1 MNSRTG
7 QEMSNLLYIGNDV
20 TKRTCQLCA
29 LSVPFSKLT
38 LKGVEEVYS
47 VEFLIEYLP
56 TIETLST
63 KVPVVDLSIL
73 SNVGLESPVFVDDGN
88 EYVAKIAVLVFY
100 IEGEFVIKPVP
111 YLKALDFGTL
121 CYISDIMQT
130 DFGKYLTLDADK
142 TYGSVLEFLSYVA
155 SKEYP
160 NKPNLFSEGGI

>member
-1 MNSRTG
+1 MP
-7 QEMSNLLYIGNDV
+7 NLLYIGNDV

-47 VEFLIEYLP
+47 VEFLTEYLP

-73 SNVGLESPVFVDDGN
+73 SNVGLESPVVVDDGN

-100 IEGEFVIKPVP
+100 LDSEFLIVPVP
-111 YLKALDFGTL
+111 YLKALTFQKL
-121 CYISDIMQT
+121 RYLSNIMRS
-130 DFGKYLTLDADK
+130 DFGKYLTSDID
-142 TYGSVLEFLSYVA
+142 TDYDTVIEFLADVA

-160 NKPNLFSEGGI
+160 NKPNLFQKGVSE

>member
-1 MNSRTG
+1 
-7 QEMSNLLYIGNDV
+7 MSNLLYIGNDV

-47 VEFLIEYLP
+47 VEFLTEYLP

-63 KVPVVDLSIL
+63 KVLVVDLGIL
-73 SNVGLESPVFVDDGN
+73 SNVGLESPVVVDDGN

-100 IEGEFVIKPVP
+100 LGGNFIIKPIP
-111 YLKALDFGTL
+111 YLKALTFDTL
-121 CYISDIMQT
+121 RYISNIMQT
-130 DFGKYLTLDADK
+130 DFGKYLTLDAEK
-142 TYGSVLEFLSYVA
+142 TYGSVIEFLSYVA

-160 NKPNLFSEGGI
+160 NKPNLFFRKGYLND

>member
-1 MNSRTG
+1 
-7 QEMSNLLYIGNDV
+7 MSNLVYIGNDV

-38 LKGVEEVYS
+38 LKGAEEVYS
-47 VEFLIEYLP
+47 VEFLTEYLP

-63 KVPVVDLSIL
+63 RVPVVDLGIL
-73 SNVGLESPVFVDDGN
+73 SNVGLESPVVVDDGN

-100 IEGEFVIKPVP
+100 LEGDFIIKPIP

-121 CYISDIMQT
+121 RYISDIMQT
-130 DFGKYLTLDADK
+130 DFGKYLTLDAEK
-142 TYGSVLEFLSYVA
+142 TYGSVVEFLADVA

-160 NKPNLFSEGGI
+160 NKPNLFGEVSK